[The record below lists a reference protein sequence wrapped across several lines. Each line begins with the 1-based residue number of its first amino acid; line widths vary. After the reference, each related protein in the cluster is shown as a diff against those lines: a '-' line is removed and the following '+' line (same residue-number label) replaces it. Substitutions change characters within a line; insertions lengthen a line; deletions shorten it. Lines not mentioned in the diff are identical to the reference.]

1 MKLISW
7 LNSVSSVAFK
17 QMRNICLET
26 QTVVH
31 TALLDDGERQIF
43 FYFFFQLV
51 VNSYPENKALNPGE
65 MLDQTE
71 NWILSVRPFFMFV

>member
-1 MKLISW
+1 MKDK
-7 LNSVSSVAFK
+7 F
-17 QMRNICLET
+17 
-26 QTVVH
+26 
-31 TALLDDGERQIF
+31 F

-71 NWILSVRPFFMFV
+71 NWIFTKILSVRPFFMSV